1 MAIID
6 DLTVS
11 AHHIVWR
18 QTDIQEGRVVQSL
31 PGVQVDGRLVLTIGS
46 WEVKAPF
53 YTCEETQASEDLG
66 KDQPGV
72 GAAVD
77 GEQRELRH
85 ACQGICSDEM
95 EI

>member
-18 QTDIQEGRVVQSL
+18 QTNVQEGRVVQSL

-46 WEVKAPF
+46 WEVKTPF
-53 YTCEETQASEDLG
+53 YTCEETQASEDLS
-66 KDQPGV
+66 KDQPKV
-72 GAAVD
+72 KTAVD
-77 GEQRELRH
+77 GEQ
-85 ACQGICSDEM
+85 QEM
-95 EI
+95 KTYLSRYLL